1 MNRGRGRSQKP
12 NRGGGRFSKPKTDTR
27 AVLRSSIEHD
37 KDEVEVSE
45 GDEQSEEEYD
55 DFVAEIRQT
64 TTGKSSTTP
73 GKTRRRSSNK
83 ALIQRLH
90 MSIENQQLVEGV
102 LRRLKIHVHR
112 NSHDFQ
118 ENLDLSSREMKRNEA
133 YWRKVGERKLVVEGA
148 VHFGEFCETETERK
162 DYIYS
167 SYALKKLLQCGFDKT
182 RCLDALK
189 GNGGDL
195 GAALESLLCN
205 CCNLSQIG
213 KKNPAY
219 SEEKFQEAVEQR
231 KDEVMAL
238 EAIYGDAF
246 TEVIS
251 NSIWTIKLSLPFLLA
266 AFKPQKSETS
276 GHKTQ
281 SARKREI
288 PTNICKFFMGGHC
301 RFENKCRFSHVIND
315 GESNSNGMKSTS
327 EIGESNHELTDQS
340 LPFILEI
347 RFSDGS
353 LYPFEPPVV
362 AFYSTNELIPSVG
375 CLNVTLRLNKEA
387 KDLSITESPAIF
399 CLASLL
405 ENEQEI
411 MNCYKMTPSE
421 YSLPVKK
428 SIIAPDIGLV
438 ENGASK
444 KGASIMKPKIKKL
457 QQPSEELTI
466 QKKNTMLKQQFE
478 RLQSVA
484 AYKSMLEERK
494 KLPAWKSQQ
503 NITETLKET
512 QVVVI
517 SGMTGC
523 GKTTQI
529 PQFILDSFIKE
540 GRGGECFIICT
551 QPRRISAM
559 SVAERVSAERID
571 KIGESVGY
579 QVRLENKQ
587 SSRTSLVYCTT
598 GILLRRLEGESS
610 LPGVSHVIVDEVH
623 ERTEEGDFLMMVL
636 KDLLTVRPDLRVVLM
651 SATLN
656 AQLFSQYFFEAP
668 VIHIPGRTFPVK
680 EMFLEDALEMTKFQ
694 VDLSSPYAKPMA
706 SLSVPNIAAGK
717 KNKNSRELQQI
728 QDAISCTD
736 FRPPDNEVD
745 DQNLSEDQMAW
756 RYANYSKSTI
766 LSLVAMDHE
775 KINYDLLV
783 TILEWIVAGEHEY
796 PKTGAILV
804 FLPGMGEIITLL
816 EELQN
821 NRTFS
826 PKSSDRF
833 RIFPLHSTLS
843 SEEQSLVFKKQ
854 KEGVRKIVLSTNIAE
869 TSVTID
875 DVVFVID
882 CGRMKENRYDS
893 TKGMECLDEVWVS
906 QANARQ
912 RRGRAGRVTSGV
924 CFHLFTSY
932 RFEHKMAGHQVP
944 EIQRVPLEKL
954 CLRIKVLELFIGRDV
969 KDVLGKLLQPP
980 SDESINESIKR
991 LHDIGA
997 FDSDENLT
1005 PLGYHLAALPVDVRI
1020 GKLILLGA
1028 IFGCLDPVLTIG
1040 AILSYRSPFSAPFD
1054 KREEADKKRQ
1064 EMAVA
1069 NSDHL
1074 TLLNSYKGWL
1084 QEMERGMS
1092 AGYHYCRTNFLSMK
1106 TLQMIASLKCQY
1118 AELLADIGFIQADLT
1133 ARKMKRLAPRTG
1145 DGVLLA
1151 TGEMM
1156 NVNSKNQKLVLGI
1169 VCGALFPNVVQVVKP
1184 DIKYKATAAGA
1195 IPVSVKAAEL
1205 KFWTKNDGQVFV
1217 HPKSVNFQVN
1227 NFDSPYLVYHEKV
1240 KTSKV
1245 YIRDCSMVSM
1255 YALLLFCGDSL
1266 SLNLEKGVFVISI
1279 DDGWIRFSASSRQ
1292 IATLLQDL
1300 RMELDRLLESKIEN
1314 PGSDNTN
1321 CEQSSTIINAIVQLI
1336 STQ

>member
-1 MNRGRGRSQKP
+1 MNRGRGRSQRP
-12 NRGGGRFSKPKTDTR
+12 NRVAGRFNTKALFR
-27 AVLRSSIEHD
+27 ALIEHD
-37 KDEVEVSE
+37 KDEVEVSK
-45 GDEQSEEEYD
+45 GDEQSEEKYD
-55 DFVAEIRQT
+55 DFAAENRQT

-73 GKTRRRSSNK
+73 GKARRRSSNK

-118 ENLDLSSREMKRNEA
+118 ENLDLSSREMKRNE
-133 YWRKVGERKLVVEGA
+133 VGERKLVVEGA
-148 VHFGEFCETETERK
+148 VHF
-162 DYIYS
+162 
-167 SYALKKLLQCGFDKT
+167 
-182 RCLDALK
+182 
-189 GNGGDL
+189 
-195 GAALESLLCN
+195 
-205 CCNLSQIG
+205 
-213 KKNPAY
+213 
-219 SEEKFQEAVEQR
+219 
-231 KDEVMAL
+231 
-238 EAIYGDAF
+238 
-246 TEVIS
+246 
-251 NSIWTIKLSLPFLLA
+251 
-266 AFKPQKSETS
+266 
-276 GHKTQ
+276 
-281 SARKREI
+281 
-288 PTNICKFFMGGHC
+288 
-301 RFENKCRFSHVIND
+301 
-315 GESNSNGMKSTS
+315 
-327 EIGESNHELTDQS
+327 
-340 LPFILEI
+340 
-347 RFSDGS
+347 
-353 LYPFEPPVV
+353 
-362 AFYSTNELIPSVG
+362 
-375 CLNVTLRLNKEA
+375 
-387 KDLSITESPAIF
+387 
-399 CLASLL
+399 
-405 ENEQEI
+405 ENEEEI
-411 MNCYKMTPSE
+411 MNCFKKTPSE

-438 ENGASK
+438 DNGASK

-466 QKKNTMLKQQFE
+466 QEKNRMLKQQFE

-494 KLPAWKSQQ
+494 KLPTWKSQQ

-529 PQFILDSFIKE
+529 PQFILDSFIEE

-587 SSRTSLVYCTT
+587 SSRTSLLYCTT
-598 GILLRRLEGESS
+598 GILMRRLEGESS

-656 AQLFSQYFFEAP
+656 AQLFSQYFFDAP
-668 VIHIPGRTFPVK
+668 VIHIPGWTFPVK
-680 EMFLEDALEMTKFQ
+680 EIFLEDALEMTKFQ

-736 FRPPDNEVD
+736 FRPPDNEMD
-745 DQNLSEDQMAW
+745 DQNLSEYEMAW

-833 RIFPLHSTLS
+833 RIFPLHSMLT
-843 SEEQSLVFKKQ
+843 SEEQSLVFEKQ

-893 TKGMECLDEVWVS
+893 TKRMECLDEVWVS

-954 CLRIKVLELFIGRDV
+954 CLRIKVLGLFIGRDV
-969 KDVLGKLLQPP
+969 KDVFGKLLLPP

-991 LHDIGA
+991 LHEIGA

-1005 PLGYHLAALPVDVRI
+1005 PLGHHLAALPVDVRI

-1040 AILSYRSPFSAPFD
+1040 AIFSYRSPFAPPFD
-1054 KREEADKKRQ
+1054 KRKEADKKRQ

-1092 AGYHYCRTNFLSMK
+1092 EGYHYCRTNFLSMK

-1133 ARKMKRLAPRTG
+1133 ARKMKRLAPKTG

-1184 DIKYKATAAGA
+1184 DTKYELTATGVV
-1195 IPVSVKAAEL
+1195 PVSVKSTKL
-1205 KFWTKNDGQVFV
+1205 KFWTKNGRVFV
-1217 HPKSVNFQVN
+1217 HPTSVNFQVN
-1227 NFDSPYLVYHEKV
+1227 NFDSPYLVYLENV

-1245 YIRDCSMVSM
+1245 YIRDCSMVST

-1266 SLNLEKGVFVISI
+1266 SLNLEEGVFVISI
-1279 DDGWIRFSASSRQ
+1279 DDGWIQFSASSHQ
-1292 IATLLQDL
+1292 IATLVQDL
-1300 RMELDRLLESKIEN
+1300 RIELDRLLESKIEN

-1321 CEQSSTIINAIVQLI
+1321 YEQSSTIIDAIVQLI